1 MPLRPNMQ
9 PLIDLLREK
18 GSARSTDEFGGVTY
32 WDDQQ
37 LQDILD
43 GAKTRKSVGG
53 TIDDA
58 TETIYMPAIPK
69 LWFADPDT
77 VKMRV
82 SGTWTTAPDGAW
94 DTLKRELTTSQEVE
108 AINAEWISLNQ
119 ALADLWEMKAAQ
131 RSDYVNIKGGQNKL
145 DMQQEYDHCVKMSMY
160 YRARI
165 WVRWQT

>member
-1 MPLRPNMQ
+1 MPVRTNMQ
-9 PLIDLLREK
+9 PLIDLLRER
-18 GSARSTDEFGGVTY
+18 GHARDTDEFGGETY
-32 WDDQQ
+32 WTDAQ

-43 GAKTRKSVGG
+43 LAKTRKSVGG

-69 LWFADPDT
+69 LWYADPDT
-77 VKMRV
+77 VTVRV
-82 SGTWTTAPDGAW
+82 SGSWVAHTGTW
-94 DTLKRELTTSQEVE
+94 DTLKRELTTTQEVE

-119 ALADLWEMKAAQ
+119 ALADLWGMKAAQ

-145 DMQQEYDHCVKMSMY
+145 DMQQEFEHCERMEKY

-165 WVRWQT
+165 WTRWQI